1 MDQATRN
8 QLKEGVTKSLSVAK
22 ELPWNVTTPDEL
34 GPTIMRFTNSHE
46 PYFRRWAE
54 NWFTTMQYIFGQHC
68 FKWSA
73 KGGFAVDY
81 DDLSRGGS
89 QSSRVRPYTNIARI
103 AVEALSSGLYSNAP
117 AWDVHTTTRDSID
130 GRRQQRIMSKLLT
143 AHFEQGMLD
152 KDVMAGAF
160 AFSVFGQIA
169 WDTWFNQIGGRVMKL
184 PRMGPQP
191 SMDQQGMPVFNPIVG
206 GYTTA
211 PVPTLNSQGQPMAGE
226 NINYIRGPD
235 GAVIYDTVTPGSVEL
250 GVLTPFE
257 YRREVGS
264 TGMHKSK
271 YVQIFRLVDYDAFQD
286 RYGILP
292 GRTKHFG
299 SIQPVSSTAM
309 VWEFAF
315 RLFSR
320 LQYVTPPSSMDVGA
334 RWGGGSMSTLSRKV
348 LVIEHYDK
356 PHPIKWP
363 IGRRVIIANGQ
374 CTHIGPP
381 DFNTHKLDGWHPLSE
396 SQWNNPYPSSI
407 STGPTQDLVVKNR
420 EIDNIDRN
428 MALAVRRQLGSH
440 YLVKIGSGIDP
451 ERLTG
456 EPGLALEVTDPY
468 GIRILHDEMPIAPAA
483 VQYRAQNMA
492 EAYDQSGALES
503 QRGVTGESSSG
514 YQTQLLQNS
523 EEKRLAPARRAFRTS
538 LANAGEKQ
546 LYCIHKNVLK
556 LDDAVYSYLIQN
568 AEGEFT
574 PSDVVSFLAT
584 PLNVGTQIK
593 IEESSM
599 DFKSSAQLKADLA
612 QAMTSNKAIADKIG
626 TDANLFWQYMKLFN
640 LKLRDRSVPHRERAE
655 RENEFFVDALRKGSF
670 PGKAMTP
677 RVLYEDDDTIHEDE
691 HTEFI
696 ITYYEQV
703 RDNHQ
708 LMFEFYVHM
717 EQHRMNREQKEAKLM
732 MQASLQ
738 AGPIT
743 QMSAMGGQM
752 APSLQQIGLDTQLKQ
767 QQAQQM
773 GQTSEQTPKQEMGKL
788 PGAPQGANP
797 KAPQGATSEA
807 APTNAQRPGASRG

>member
-1 MDQATRN
+1 MEQATKA
-8 QLKEGVTKSLSVAK
+8 QLKEGVTKSLSIARD
-22 ELPWNVTTPDEL
+22 LPWNVISPDEL
-34 GPTIMRFTNSHE
+34 GPVIMRFTNSHE

-54 NWFTTMQYIFGQHC
+54 NWFTTMQYIFGQHA
-68 FKWSA
+68 FKWSTR
-73 KGGFAVDY
+73 GGYAVDY
-81 DDLSRGGS
+81 DDIGRRDG
-89 QSSRVRPYTNIARI
+89 QQTRVRPYTNIARI

-117 AWDVHTTTRDSID
+117 SWEVNTTTRESVD

-169 WDTWFNQIGGRVMKL
+169 WDTWFNQTGGRVMKL
-184 PRMGPQP
+184 PRMAPQP
-191 SMDQQGMPVFNPIVG
+191 SLDQQGMPVMNPITGSYV
-206 GYTTA
+206 TA
-211 PVPTLNSQGQPMAGE
+211 PVPTLGSDGQPMQGQ
-226 NINYIRGPD
+226 NVNYVRGPD
-235 GAVIYDTVTPGSVEL
+235 GNVIYDTVSPGSTEL
-250 GVLTPFE
+250 NVLTPFE

-264 TGMHKSK
+264 SGMHKSK
-271 YVQIFRLVDYDAFQD
+271 YVQIFRLLDFDAFQD

-292 GRTKHFG
+292 GRTKFFG
-299 SIQPVSSTAM
+299 AIQPVSAMAM

-320 LQYVTPPSSMDVGA
+320 LQYVTPPSSLDIGT
-334 RWGGGSMSTLSRKV
+334 RWGGGSISTLMRKV

-356 PHPIKWP
+356 PHPVKWP
-363 IGRRVIIANGQ
+363 LGRRVIVANGR
-374 CTHIGPP
+374 CTHVGLP
-381 DFNTHKLDGWHPLSE
+381 DFHTQKLDGWHPLSE
-396 SQWNNPYPSSI
+396 AQWNNPYPSSI
-407 STGPTQDLVVKNR
+407 SSGPTQDLVVKNR

-440 YLVKIGSGIDP
+440 YLVKVGSGIDP

-456 EPGLALEVTDPY
+456 EPGVALEVTDPY

-483 VQYRAQNMA
+483 VQYRAQNMQ
-492 EAYDQSGALES
+492 EAYDQAAALES
-503 QRGVTGESSSG
+503 QRGVGMEGSSG

-523 EEKRLAPARRAFRTS
+523 EDKRLAPARRAFRMS
-538 LANAGEKQ
+538 LAAAGEKQ

-574 PSDVVSFLAT
+574 PSDVVNFLAT

-593 IEESSM
+593 IEETSM
-599 DFKSSAQLKADLA
+599 DFKSRAQLKADLA
-612 QAMTSNKAIADKIG
+612 QAMSSNPAIAEKIG

-640 LKLRDRSVPHRERAE
+640 HQLRDRSVPHRERAE
-655 RENEFFVDALRKGSF
+655 RENEFFVDALRRGSF

-677 RVLYEDDDTIHEDE
+677 RVLYEDDDIIHEDE

-696 ITYYEQV
+696 ITYYEQL
-703 RDNHQ
+703 RDNPA
-708 LMFEFYVHM
+708 LMLEFYIHL
-717 EQHRMNREQKEAKLM
+717 EQHRLNKAQKMAEIT

-743 QMSAMGGQM
+743 QMSAMQGQQ
-752 APSLQQIGLDTQLKQ
+752 APGLQQIGIDTQLRQVQLQ
-767 QQAQQM
+767 QQAKA
-773 GQTSEQTPKQEMGKL
+773 PKQEMGKQ
-788 PGAPQGANP
+788 PGAPRGANP
-797 KAPQGATSEA
+797 KAPGGAASEA
-807 APTNAQRPGASRG
+807 APLNQQRPGASRG